1 MICVI
6 GTRPEAIKFAP
17 LVGELR
23 TRGWADVSVLATAQH
38 RELLDQV
45 LTYFQIEPEYDLNVM
60 KQGQGLGSVASEVVL
75 GCTNLFVEQK
85 PDLVLVQGDTT
96 TAFSASLA
104 AFYLGIPV
112 GHVEAGLRTGNIS
125 SPFPEEANRV
135 LLTRIATWHFA
146 PTPIAEKNLLLEG
159 VSQDAVVMTGN
170 TVIDALLETS
180 STIETAPSEVRRVLV
195 TLHRRE
201 NFGEPFERILEA
213 IKTSAENHPEVQFV
227 FPVHPNPNIRS
238 AAGRVLNDVPNV
250 LLSEPLNYEEFV
262 REMKSCFFIITDSGG
277 VQEEAPALRK
287 PVLVLREDT
296 ERPEAIEAGV
306 ARLLGSDVGLIVK
319 NVHDLLT
326 DPENYKKMSSGA
338 SPYGDGKASKRIVD
352 FLEKTYT

>member
-23 TRGWADVSVLATAQH
+23 SRDWVDVSVLATAQH

-45 LTYFQIEPEYDLNVM
+45 LAYFKIEPEHDLNIM

-75 GCTNLFVEQK
+75 GCTKLFLEQR

-96 TAFSASLA
+96 TAFAASLA

-146 PTPIAEKNLLLEG
+146 PTPRAENNLLSEG
-159 VSQDAVVMTGN
+159 VSRDAVVMTGN

-180 STIETAPSEVRRVLV
+180 STIETSTSEARRVLV
-195 TLHRRE
+195 TVHRRE

-213 IKTSAENHPEVQFV
+213 IRTSAENHPEVDFV

-238 AAGRVLNDVPNV
+238 AADRVLAGIPNIS
-250 LLSEPLNYEEFV
+250 LIEPLNYEEFV
-262 REMKSCFFIITDSGG
+262 REMKSCYFIITDSGG

-306 ARLLGSDVGLIVK
+306 ARLLGSDVRLIV
-319 NVHDLLT
+319 NSVQDLLT
-326 DPENYKKMSSGA
+326 NPEDYGLMSSGA

-352 FLEKTYT
+352 FIEKSCT